1 MTRKALDDEEK
12 RSRTMEIMRATFK
25 PEFLNRIDDMIM
37 FRSLTKEDIYRIID
51 IQMGLIQ
58 KRLAERK
65 LTIGLTEKAKNYIAE
80 NGFSTIYGARPLKR
94 ALQKLILD
102 NLALKILEGAF
113 AEGDNIVVDM
123 QDGNI
128 EINRIGGRNEHN

>member
-1 MTRKALDDEEK
+1 M
-12 RSRTMEIMRATFK
+12 
-25 PEFLNRIDDMIM
+25 
-37 FRSLTKEDIYRIID
+37 
-51 IQMGLIQ
+51 
-58 KRLAERK
+58 
-65 LTIGLTEKAKNYIAE
+65 TIGLTEKAKNYIAD
-80 NGFSTIYGARPLKR
+80 NGFIPIYGARPLKR